1 MRMSEHPGAKRP
13 TDHLPPAA
21 EREPGDDRTTDRH
34 YPGDDGAHPDGRH
47 AVSEATAATHEGPDR
62 DGLPKLPPGAR

>member
-1 MRMSEHPGAKRP
+1 MSDNREPKQP
-13 TDHLPPAA
+13 TDHLPPLD

-34 YPGDDGAHPDGRH
+34 YPGDDGAHPDGRD
-47 AVSEATAATHEGPDR
+47 AVSEATAAQHEGPDI